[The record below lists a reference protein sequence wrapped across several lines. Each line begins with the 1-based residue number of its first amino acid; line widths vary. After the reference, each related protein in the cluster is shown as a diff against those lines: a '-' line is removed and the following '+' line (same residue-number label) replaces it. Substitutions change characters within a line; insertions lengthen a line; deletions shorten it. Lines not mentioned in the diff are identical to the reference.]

1 MMTLKFMISLLFT
14 SYSKDTV
21 KRIYFISLYLILLII
36 GITFVYN
43 HQPTSFFVTDISK
56 QKHLYVLSY
65 QNNYIGIDFL
75 NKRMFH
81 PLYQHPIQLK
91 SNYKE
96 TILDSL
102 NTTIAFL
109 DSIQITKIRIV
120 TTGIFKRYMMS
131 M

>member
-1 MMTLKFMISLLFT
+1 MISLLFT
-14 SYSKDTV
+14 NYSKDTV
-21 KRIYFISLYLILLII
+21 RNMYYLISIYTILLII
-36 GITFVYN
+36 GITFIYN

-81 PLYQHPIQLK
+81 PLYLHPIQLK

-102 NTTIAFL
+102 NITTAFL
-109 DSIQITKIRIV
+109 DSIQITKIRII
-120 TTGIFKRYMMS
+120 TTAIFKRYMMS